1 MTSDERTKS
10 AFDTLATHLRQEIGQ
25 QVQGVL
31 DELAAAA
38 LADRD
43 RAIADAR
50 SQMEREAKERLA
62 GDVALAETRGR
73 HEGHAAGREA
83 AEKEAAEREAAAK
96 EVAEKEGAAREAA
109 AKEAAEKRTEEAAAV
124 APPAES
130 LGPDAAASHRLVDA
144 IQAIGRARSL
154 SDILDTLVN
163 CAAREAERAAV
174 FLVRGGRFRAW
185 KFVGFGPALDED
197 NSLECGFDEAG
208 VMGTAART
216 NATATGD
223 GGDAATAPAF
233 TALAPGHSSIAVPI
247 AFGGDVVAVLYADQ
261 GTHGVWTAA
270 VEVIARHAA
279 RSLEALT
286 AFKAARAIME
296 PNGSAS
302 GAATNAAD
310 EDASAQRYA
319 RLLVSEI
326 KLYHEAAVV
335 QGRLEGDLGR
345 RLSEEIARARELYE
359 QRVPPAVRQ
368 RADYFHDELVRTLAN
383 GDGGL
388 LGM

>member
-1 MTSDERTKS
+1 MTSDERPKG
-10 AFDTLATHLRQEIGQ
+10 AFDTLTTHLRQEIGQ
-25 QVQGVL
+25 QVQSVL

-38 LADRD
+38 IADRD

-50 SQMEREAKERLA
+50 SQMEREAGEKLTA
-62 GDVALAETRGR
+62 DVALAETRGR
-73 HEGHAAGREA
+73 REGHAAGREE
-83 AEKEAAEREAAAK
+83 AEKEAAEREAAAQAL
-96 EVAEKEGAAREAA
+96 AE
-109 AKEAAEKRTEEAAAV
+109 KEAAERKLEQADVAAAP
-124 APPAES
+124 AAAPAES
-130 LGPDAAASHRLVDA
+130 PGPDAAASLRLVDA

-163 CAAREAERAAV
+163 CAAREAERAAL

-197 NSLECGFDEAG
+197 SSLECGFDEAG

-216 NATATGD
+216 NAAAIGD
-223 GGDAATAPAF
+223 GGDAAAAPSFA
-233 TALAPGHSSIAVPI
+233 ALAPGHRCLAVPI
-247 AFGGDVVAVLYADQ
+247 AFSGDVVAVLYADQ
-261 GTHGVWTAA
+261 GTHGALDGRGR
-270 VEVIARHAA
+270 VIARHAA

-286 AFKAARAIME
+286 AFEAARTIME
-296 PNGSAS
+296 PNGGSPS
-302 GAATNAAD
+302 GPSPEAAD

-345 RLSEEIARARELYE
+345 RLSDEIARARVLYE

-388 LGM
+388 LGTEN

>member
-1 MTSDERTKS
+1 MTSDERPKG
-10 AFDTLATHLRQEIGQ
+10 AFDTLTTHLRQEIGQ
-25 QVQGVL
+25 QVQSVL

-50 SQMEREAKERLA
+50 SQMEREARETLTA
-62 GDVALAETRGR
+62 DVALAETRGR
-73 HEGHAAGREA
+73 REGHAAGREE

-96 EVAEKEGAAREAA
+96 ALAE
-109 AKEAAEKRTEEAAAV
+109 KEAAERKLEQADIAAAP
-124 APPAES
+124 AAAPAES
-130 LGPDAAASHRLVDA
+130 PGPDVAASLRLVDA

-163 CAAREAERAAV
+163 CAAREAERAAL

-197 NSLECGFDEAG
+197 SSLEYGFDEAG
-208 VMGTAART
+208 VMGAAART
-216 NATATGD
+216 NAAAIGD
-223 GGDAATAPAF
+223 GGDAAVAPSFA
-233 TALAPGHSSIAVPI
+233 ALAPGDRCLAVPI
-247 AFGGDVVAVLYADQ
+247 AFSGDVVAVLYADQ

-286 AFKAARAIME
+286 AFKAARTIME
-296 PNGSAS
+296 PNGGSPS
-302 GAATNAAD
+302 GPSPEAAD

-345 RLSEEIARARELYE
+345 RLSDEIARARVLYE

-388 LGM
+388 LGT